1 MECIQEFLEQG
12 QAEKALATLLT
23 GSSRSIF
30 VLNGLKHSIP
40 QLLEA
45 IESKENTVLAWLDTS
60 KIPSNLMA

>member
-1 MECIQEFLEQG
+1 M
-12 QAEKALATLLT
+12 
-23 GSSRSIF
+23 F
-30 VLNGLKHSIP
+30 VLNGLKHSSP